1 MTDRLGPSGVGALT
15 TGLQSEVLAHLRAI
29 ARPEAPDATSLD
41 AFVAALDG
49 AAMTYRIAETLRDMS
64 RAANVRGELAAL
76 QAAFLRL
83 VDRVNGLGGL
93 SRQILYSE
101 GSATGREDMHA
112 ALDTLAQQIAAAR
125 TRAAAMPVGGPQSRR
140 FARLYLAIDVAR
152 AMRSHL
158 QLEPTTT
165 RGGLFEA
172 LLKTLLEALIPDTDD
187 PSVRDLMRDALKARV
202 TEHPDGVIE
211 VDPGVG

>member
-1 MTDRLGPSGVGALT
+1 MTERLGPTGVGALT
-15 TGLQSEVLAHLRAI
+15 TGLQSEVLAHLREI
-29 ARPEAPDATSLD
+29 AWPGAPDTTALN
-41 AFVAALDG
+41 AFVAALDE
-49 AAMTYRIAETLRDMS
+49 AAMAYRIAETLRDTS
-64 RAANVRGELAAL
+64 RAASVRAELAAL
-76 QAAFLRL
+76 RAAFLRL

-93 SRQILYSE
+93 SRQLLYTE
-101 GSATGREDMHA
+101 GSATARDNMHA
-112 ALDTLAQQIAAAR
+112 ALDTLAAQIAAAR
-125 TRAAAMPVGGPQSRR
+125 ARAAAMPAGGPQSRR